1 MENGRMA
8 RHRDVRRR
16 PTALRLERIEAQ
28 LDLLEEQLRNCQR
41 LHCGAGANAG
51 SGRHQAVAPAMDSA
65 TLKCVAELLLGLEA
79 EDGNPPA
86 TRLKRRTIGT
96 ARAAA

>member
-1 MENGRMA
+1 
-8 RHRDVRRR
+8 
-16 PTALRLERIEAQ
+16 
-28 LDLLEEQLRNCQR
+28 
-41 LHCGAGANAG
+41 
-51 SGRHQAVAPAMDSA
+51 MDSA